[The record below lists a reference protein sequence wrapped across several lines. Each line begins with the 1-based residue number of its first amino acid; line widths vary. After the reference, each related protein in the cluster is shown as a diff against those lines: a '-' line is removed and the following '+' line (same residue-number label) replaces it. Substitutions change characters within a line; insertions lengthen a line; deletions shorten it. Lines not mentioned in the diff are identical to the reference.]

1 MLSMARREE
10 SRKIIHF
17 ASTEC
22 GRGHGA
28 HVSQLAE
35 DTNKKFDKHFESALH
50 FA

>member
-1 MLSMARREE
+1 MLLMLSIARREE

-22 GRGHGA
+22 GGGDGA

-35 DTNKKFDKHFESALH
+35 DSNKNGPLH
-50 FA
+50 